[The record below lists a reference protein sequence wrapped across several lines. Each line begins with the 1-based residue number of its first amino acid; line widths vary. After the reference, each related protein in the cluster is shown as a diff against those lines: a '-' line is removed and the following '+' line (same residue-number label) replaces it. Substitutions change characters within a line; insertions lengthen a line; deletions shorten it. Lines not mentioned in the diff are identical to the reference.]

1 MSRSKADAKRVEA
14 EEILAHAM
22 DSHQYGAAVSALK
35 EKSILSGKRVER
47 SENGGP
53 GEFDHLSDDELRAE
67 IERECRELGIIID
80 GSETQHC
87 S

>member
-1 MSRSKADAKRVEA
+1 MESGQLNARV
-14 EEILAHAM
+14 
-22 DSHQYGAAVSALK
+22 AAIK
-35 EKSILSGKRVER
+35 EKGVLSGKRVER
-47 SENGGP
+47 SEVGGP

-80 GSETQHC
+80 GSSRSTEGDC